1 MTKNELIDKINREL
15 KISFT
20 DSYES
25 YQKEI
30 NNIIEKAKKYFYENH
45 SDAVEIQYFIAKNTE
60 FKKQEF
66 KKDGIILLPDDVLSV
81 YDVKEIK
88 GDHLTDT
95 SNKDLFDDE
104 KLYTEFYSSMHN
116 KDTFIFR
123 ISKFQYFDLLQSFFT
138 EWIEYSYD
146 RNTHSLKF
154 LGKHHN
160 NDVLIMTY
168 IKIPEEN
175 LYENCYFLK
184 HVINQCKNLLK
195 IK

>member
-88 GDHLTDT
+88 GDHLSDT

-146 RNTHSLKF
+146 RDTHSLKF

-175 LYENCYFLK
+175 IYENCYFLK

>member
-25 YQKEI
+25 YKKEI

-195 IK
+195 TK

>member
-30 NNIIEKAKKYFYENH
+30 NNINEKAKKYFYENH

-88 GDHLTDT
+88 GDHLSDT

-123 ISKFQYFDLLQSFFT
+123 ISKFQYFDLSQSFFT
-138 EWIEYSYD
+138 EWIE
-146 RNTHSLKF
+146 
-154 LGKHHN
+154 
-160 NDVLIMTY
+160 
-168 IKIPEEN
+168 
-175 LYENCYFLK
+175 
-184 HVINQCKNLLK
+184 
-195 IK
+195 

>member
-88 GDHLTDT
+88 GDHLSDT

-146 RNTHSLKF
+146 RDTHSLKF
-154 LGKHHN
+154 LLKHHN

>member
-88 GDHLTDT
+88 GDHLSDT

-146 RNTHSLKF
+146 RDTHSLKF

>member
-45 SDAVEIQYFIAKNTE
+45 SDAVEIQYFIAKNAE

-88 GDHLTDT
+88 GDHLSDT

-146 RNTHSLKF
+146 RDTHSLKF

>member
-88 GDHLTDT
+88 GDHLSDT

-146 RNTHSLKF
+146 KDTHSLKF

>member
-88 GDHLTDT
+88 GDHLSDT

-146 RNTHSLKF
+146 RDTHSLKF
-154 LGKHHN
+154 LGKHPN

>member
-30 NNIIEKAKKYFYENH
+30 N
-45 SDAVEIQYFIAKNTE
+45 
-60 FKKQEF
+60 
-66 KKDGIILLPDDVLSV
+66 PDDVLSV

-88 GDHLTDT
+88 GDHLSDT

-146 RNTHSLKF
+146 RDTHSLKF

>member
-88 GDHLTDT
+88 GDHLSDT

-138 EWIEYSYD
+138 ERIEYSYD
-146 RNTHSLKF
+146 RDTHSLKF

>member
-88 GDHLTDT
+88 GDHLSDT

-123 ISKFQYFDLLQSFFT
+123 ISKFQYFDLSQSFFT

-146 RNTHSLKF
+146 RYTHSLKI
-154 LGKHHN
+154 LGKYPN
-160 NDVLIMTY
+160 NDVLIMTF